1 MKRLIAFIS
10 LIALS
15 LTACGAAAPAAT
27 SVPAQ
32 PAKQRALATAAPAA
46 APSDNYGGARASV
59 EGEAGSTGANAPAGA
74 PLPQADRKIIKNATI
89 SLEVQDVSSALNQVT
104 LLSSQYGGYV
114 VSSRSWYVEDYPPA
128 ANTFAVPVERFEE
141 ALERV
146 RSLGKVLD
154 EQSSGQDVTD
164 QYVDLEARIRNQEA
178 TAARIRSFLDQ
189 ARTVDEALQVN
200 QQLSQVEQELEQL
213 KGQRD
218 ALGQRTAFSTLNVEF
233 SPTIPNTKAKLSS
246 VWSPLGTLAEAT
258 DALAAILRVLVD
270 VAIWVVVLSLPFILI
285 GGVIFLIARTGW
297 RLLAKRK
304 RA

>member
-10 LIALS
+10 LLALS
-15 LTACGAAAPAAT
+15 LTACAAPAGAPT
-27 SVPAQ
+27 SAPAQ
-32 PAKQRALATAAPAA
+32 PRALATAAPAA
-46 APSDNYGGARASV
+46 APSDNYGGARASA
-59 EGEAGSTGANAPAGA
+59 ESAAGNTGANAPSGA

-114 VSSRSWYVEDYPPA
+114 VSSRSWYVEDYPHA
-128 ANTFAVPVERFEE
+128 AYNFAVPVERFED

-154 EQSSGQDVTD
+154 EQTAGQDVTD

-189 ARTVDEALQVN
+189 TRTVDEALKVN

-218 ALGQRTAFSTLNVEF
+218 ALGQRAAFSTLNVEF

-270 VAIWVVVLSLPFILI
+270 IIIWVVVLSLPFILI
-285 GGVIFLIARTGW
+285 GGVIFLVVRTGW